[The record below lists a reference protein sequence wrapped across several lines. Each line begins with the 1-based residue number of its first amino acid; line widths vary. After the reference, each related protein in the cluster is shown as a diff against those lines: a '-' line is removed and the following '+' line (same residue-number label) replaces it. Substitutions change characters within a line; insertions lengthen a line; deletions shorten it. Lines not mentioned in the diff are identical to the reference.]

1 MGKEMVHGEMMGGM
15 GKEMVHGEMMGG
27 NGQRDGTW

>member
-1 MGKEMVHGEMMGGM
+1 MVHGEMMGGM

>member
-1 MGKEMVHGEMMGGM
+1 MGKEMVHGEMMGEM